1 MLHFHDDVL
10 LVHAH
15 PKPSTSSAGSAVAL
29 VPDVFVTNPQQ
40 QRCGM
45 LMPDIPESM
54 RVSIPWKRSFT
65 MMMNKSLKTTAL
77 ILIASMSFASLPVQ
91 AMVMTTAEVTAPLQ
105 VVSAERARVAALLA
119 RADVQSGLARYGV
132 SSEQA
137 AARVASLS
145 DDEVMQLGQRLDTV
159 PAGGDIIGVVVFIF
173 LVLLITDILGFTK
186 IFPFTRSIR

>member
-1 MLHFHDDVL
+1 
-10 LVHAH
+10 
-15 PKPSTSSAGSAVAL
+15 
-29 VPDVFVTNPQQ
+29 
-40 QRCGM
+40 
-45 LMPDIPESM
+45 
-54 RVSIPWKRSFT
+54 

-77 ILIASMSFASLPVQ
+77 ILIASMGFASLPVQ

-137 AARVASLS
+137 AARVAALS